1 MAAQVSPTG
10 VRFSESQKRWLGK
23 KAEKQSQTISEV
35 VRNIVADEIA
45 GNDLEHRIR
54 VAIEELLQQTE
65 RRVSES
71 VNHAIGFAIE
81 KHAEEFKIKPMNF
94 SPPAEAWAPPP
105 RYRSTEPTLPT
116 PPPAPTVSPRENPPA
131 EPTAQARPTHP
142 PRRRTPE
149 DYTDAGMMLGSYKAD
164 ITPEVEAIAKAI
176 RNRRSSLPEAKI
188 LLVALRTNA
197 DMDRMTPEQMK
208 AVDAQAEREGNDD
221 FLWKKW
227 LGASHG

>member
-1 MAAQVSPTG
+1 MPTG
-10 VRFSESQKRWLGK
+10 APGK
-23 KAEKQSQTISEV
+23 
-35 VRNIVADEIA
+35 
-45 GNDLEHRIR
+45 
-54 VAIEELLQQTE
+54 
-65 RRVSES
+65 
-71 VNHAIGFAIE
+71 
-81 KHAEEFKIKPMNF
+81 
-94 SPPAEAWAPPP
+94 
-105 RYRSTEPTLPT
+105 
-116 PPPAPTVSPRENPPA
+116 
-131 EPTAQARPTHP
+131 
-142 PRRRTPE
+142 RRTPE
-149 DYTDAGMMLGSYKAD
+149 DYTDAGVMLGSYKAD